1 MPFYENAFLPI
12 YFYIVTIIIM
22 LEIIGDSIIDTF
34 VGLRDISKKD
44 LNVFGKYQHLNYKY
58 G

>member
-1 MPFYENAFLPI
+1 
-12 YFYIVTIIIM
+12 M

-34 VGLRDISKKD
+34 VELRDTSRKD
-44 LNVFGKYQHLNYKY
+44 LNVFGKSPHLNYKY